1 VRLDPAL
8 IDQSVQRL
16 SRARAKQAL
25 RLADQHRVAMNCDR
39 ARPVSLGWVRGERP
53 SGGGDR
59 TVHFVALGRRIFDSV
74 CRGRIELSQ
83 SAISR

>member
-8 IDQSVQRL
+8 IDQSVQA
-16 SRARAKQAL
+16 SRPSPRKTGIT
-25 RLADQHRVAMNCDR
+25 LADQHRVAMSCDR

-59 TVHFVALGRRIFDSV
+59 TVHFVALGR
-74 CRGRIELSQ
+74 
-83 SAISR
+83 